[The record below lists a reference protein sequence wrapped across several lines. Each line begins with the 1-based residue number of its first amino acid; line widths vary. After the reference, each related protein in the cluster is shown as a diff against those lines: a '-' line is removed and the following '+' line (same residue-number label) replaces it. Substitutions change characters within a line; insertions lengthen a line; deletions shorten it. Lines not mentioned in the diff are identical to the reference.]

1 MKRYVTQALKINSNR
16 LMSQRAMK
24 YLNDNRI
31 IYRKYSEDQPT
42 KEYKWGW
49 YYADG
54 THGYYSLFYSKAKI
68 NTYKSLKW
76 HLLTLWYLNPD
87 IDYDKFKEL
96 SSVIAYK
103 QNGFVTFTVN
113 KKILKNIIKDI
124 YNEDLERPPKNRL
137 RKVVFKDGT
146 GLSTSEKLSIV
157 GSIIGRK
164 RIKQEDIYDAMLHI
178 NEHGESITISKLAK
192 ALKCTPRTIHRNM
205 GEELK
210 KEKDKLNIDNEKI

>member
-1 MKRYVTQALKINSNR
+1 
-16 LMSQRAMK
+16 MSQRAMK

-31 IYRKYSEDQPT
+31 IYRRYSPDRPT
-42 KEYKWGW
+42 KEYDWGW

-54 THGYYSLFYSKAKI
+54 TYGYYSLFRSNAKI
-68 NTYKSLKW
+68 TSYKSLKW
-76 HLLTLWYLNPD
+76 HLLTLWYLNPQLTLE
-87 IDYDKFKEL
+87 KFIEL
-96 SSVIAYK
+96 AKVISYK
-103 QNGFVTFTVN
+103 PNGFVTFNVN
-113 KKILKNIIKDI
+113 EWQLTDMVKDI
-124 YNEDLERPPKNRL
+124 FNEDLERPPNNRL
-137 RKVVFKDGT
+137 RKIVFKDGT
-146 GLSTSEKLSIV
+146 GLDTSEKLSIV

-178 NEHGESITISKLAK
+178 NEQGENITISKLAK

>member
-1 MKRYVTQALKINSNR
+1 
-16 LMSQRAMK
+16 MSQRAMK
-24 YLNDNRI
+24 YLHDNRI
-31 IYRKYSEDQPT
+31 VYRRYSPDQAT
-42 KEYKWGW
+42 QEFDWGW

-54 THGYYSLFYSKAKI
+54 THGYYSLFRSNAKI

-76 HLLTLWYLNPD
+76 HLLTLWYLNPKMS
-87 IDYDKFKEL
+87 YEKFKEL
-96 SSVIAYK
+96 AGVIAYK
-103 QNGFVTFTVN
+103 ANGFVTFNVN
-113 KKILKNIIKDI
+113 EQLLREIIKDV

-146 GLSTSEKLSIV
+146 GLDTSQKLSIV
-157 GSIIGRK
+157 GSIVGRK
-164 RIKQEDIYDAMLHI
+164 RIKEEDIYDAMLHI
-178 NEHGESITISKLAK
+178 NEQGESITISKLAK